1 MDESTGTRTA
11 NQRER
16 LMRVLPLFA
25 SLLAIFIGVLLIARP
40 AFLFS
45 PAAKTSSASSQPLPQ
60 SNSGLG
66 KMPKEGERAPDFEL
80 GTLAGGKI
88 KLSDLRGSPV
98 LINFWATWCGPCKQ
112 EMPLIVEQY
121 NWNKANGL
129 RVLAIDSVA
138 FDNLDDIRKYAD
150 QFKMTF
156 DVVLDPEDKVSS
168 DWAIMALPSSFFIRA
183 DGTVAKVHVGQMT
196 ADQLTGYLKL
206 ILPNG

>member
-1 MDESTGTRTA
+1 
-11 NQRER
+11 
-16 LMRVLPLFA
+16 MRVLPLFA

-40 AFLFS
+40 AFLFATAS
-45 PAAKTSSASSQPLPQ
+45 TTSAASSQPLPQ
-60 SNSGLG
+60 SSSGLG

-80 GTLAGGKI
+80 GTLDGGKI

-138 FDNLDDIRKYAD
+138 FDNLDDIRKYVD

-156 DVVLDPEDKVSS
+156 DVVLDPEDKISS
-168 DWAIMALPSSFFIRA
+168 DWAIMALPTSFFIRA

-196 ADQLTGYLKL
+196 ADQLTGYLKS

>member
-25 SLLAIFIGVLLIARP
+25 SLLAIFIGVLLIVRP
-40 AFLFS
+40 AFLFL
-45 PAAKTSSASSQPLPQ
+45 PAATTSSASSQPLPQ

-156 DVVLDPEDKVSS
+156 DVVLDPDDKVSS

>member
-45 PAAKTSSASSQPLPQ
+45 PAATTSSASSQPLPQ